1 MATTVPTEVPTAP
14 EGGAAVYKTE
24 FARRAILIAIPA
36 TLVLA
41 AWDFAR
47 GRPVPAALELLFGAV
62 VVGGRMW
69 RPTPLRGRL
78 GRWLL
83 GVGLAAIAIIYGFND
98 PTQSEHLIW
107 LPMFPLAFG
116 LGMVWREAMIA
127 IVGIAVAHVALYVDW
142 RITHGAW
149 PIRPT
154 TLVEGTVVYALSTFL
169 VGRFDTLIDRHVR
182 ALATLAETD
191 PLTGIANRRC
201 FMRHAEYEALRMR
214 RSGAPWSVVWL
225 DLDHFKSINDRF
237 GHEKGD
243 LVLRTVADR
252 VRRQIRDVDIV
263 ARVGGEEFAVLMPST
278 GIAGA
283 TIVAE
288 RLCMLV
294 AQEQIADCSV
304 TCSLGVAESARGE
317 AIDAVFRRADA
328 ALYDAKESGRNRV
341 VAAA

>member
-1 MATTVPTEVPTAP
+1 MPTRMTTEVPVDAD
-14 EGGAAVYKTE
+14 GAAAYKTE
-24 FARRAILIAIPA
+24 FARRAVLIAIPA
-36 TLVLA
+36 TLVLGV
-41 AWDFAR
+41 WDFTR
-47 GRPVPAALELLFGAV
+47 GRPVPAILELLFGAAV
-62 VVGGRMW
+62 VAGRMW
-69 RPTPLRGRL
+69 RPTPLRNRL

-83 GVGLAAIAIIYGFND
+83 GVGLAGIAISYGFDD
-98 PTQSEHLIW
+98 PAQSEHLIW

-116 LGMVWREAMIA
+116 LGMVWREAMVA
-127 IVGIAVAHVALYVDW
+127 IVGIALAHAGLYVGW

-149 PIRPT
+149 SIPPT
-154 TLVEGTVVYALSTFL
+154 TLVEGSVVYALSTFL
-169 VGRFDTLIDRHVR
+169 VGRFDTLIERHVR
-182 ALATLAETD
+182 ALETLADTD

-201 FMRHAEYEALRMR
+201 FIRHAKYEALRTG
-214 RSGAPWSVVWL
+214 RSGDLWSVVWI

-243 LVLRTVADR
+243 IVLRTVASR
-252 VRRQIRDVDIV
+252 VRSQIRNVDIV

-283 TIVAE
+283 TLVAE
-288 RLCMLV
+288 RLCTLV
-294 AQEQIADCSV
+294 AQEPIADCDV

-328 ALYDAKESGRNRV
+328 ALYDAKEAGRNRV